1 MAHRKKNR
9 NVGIIG
15 IGQTKHSSHRED
27 VNQPEMIHEAVS
39 LALKDAGLTM
49 KDIDCVVH
57 GNMELFEMIHQPDL
71 WHTLGTGAE
80 GKNCIRLT
88 TGGTVGIT
96 LACASDNLVA
106 SGMYDIVMAIGFEK
120 LQEGNTTGGITNMAD
135 PLWFRNLQTGAL
147 TGSKAYE
154 FITEFGEDRSKRASL
169 MYRIIMDKHA
179 GMNPNAHR
187 SFGLEFE
194 QIDDLINSSPKLIGD
209 LKLIEMCSQSDG
221 ACCVIFA
228 CEKKAKERSKKPV
241 WVRDHITVHREEI
254 FQIFGYDDAY
264 PVMQTQR
271 FAADNLYK
279 RNGITNPIDYFDVF
293 EMYDPASWWA
303 VDWLRDFFQLKGDEH
318 IKLVENKEIM
328 IGGKM
333 PVNPSGGV
341 IASNPIGAT
350 ALVRVAEAALQIRG
364 DAGAHQIPKPVNHAL
379 ASGFG
384 GTLWTVL
391 MMLEKELNWQ
401 EGNHG

>member
-1 MAHRKKNR
+1 MAHRKKHN

-27 VNQPEMIHEAVS
+27 VNQPEMIHEAVRA
-39 LALKDAGLTM
+39 ALKDANLNIG
-49 KDIDCVVH
+49 DIDCVVH
-57 GNMELFEMIHQPDL
+57 GNMELFEMVHQPDL

-80 GKNCIRLT
+80 GKNCIRIT

-120 LQEGNTTGGITNMAD
+120 QQEGHTTGGITNMAD

-154 FITEFGEDRSKRASL
+154 LITEFGEERAKRASL
-169 MYRIIMDKHA
+169 MYRVIMDKHA
-179 GMNPNAHR
+179 GLNPNAHR

-194 QIDDLINSSPKLIGD
+194 QIDDLIKSSPKLVGD

-228 CEKKAKERSKKPV
+228 CEKKAKELSKKPV
-241 WVRDHITVHREEI
+241 WIRDHITVHREEI
-254 FQIFGYDDAY
+254 FNVFGYDDEY
-264 PVMQTQR
+264 PVTQTQR
-271 FAADNLYK
+271 FAAENLYK

-303 VDWLRDFFQLKGDEH
+303 VDWLRDFLQLNDDEH
-318 IKLVENKEIM
+318 IKLVENKDIM
-328 IGGKM
+328 IGGKI

-341 IASNPIGAT
+341 TASNPIGAT
-350 ALVRVAEAALQIRG
+350 ALLRVAEAALQVRG

-391 MMLEKELNWQ
+391 MMLEKELNW
-401 EGNHG
+401 

>member
-15 IGQTKHSSHRED
+15 IGQTKYSSHRED

-39 LALKDAGLTM
+39 AALADAGIGM

-57 GNMELFEMIHQPDL
+57 GNMELFEMVHQPDL
-71 WHTLGTGAE
+71 WHVLGTGAY
-80 GKNCIRLT
+80 GKDSIRIT
-88 TGGTVGIT
+88 TGGTVGATIG
-96 LACASDNLVA
+96 CAADNLVA

-120 LQEGNTTGGITNMAD
+120 LQEGHTTGGITNMAD

-147 TGSKAYE
+147 TGSKAYDV
-154 FITEFGEDRSKRASL
+154 IREFGEERAKRVSL

-179 GMNPNAHR
+179 CLNPLAHR
-187 SFGLEFE
+187 AFGLEFE
-194 QIDDLINSSPKLIGD
+194 QIDDLVRTSPKLVGD

-221 ACCVIFA
+221 ACAVIYA
-228 CEKKAKERSKKPV
+228 VEKKAKEIARTPV
-241 WVRDHITVHREEI
+241 WVRDHITVHREET
-254 FQIFGYDDAY
+254 FCMFGYNEKY
-264 PVMQTQR
+264 PVPMTHR
-271 FAADNLYK
+271 FAAEQLFK
-279 RNGITNPIDYFDVF
+279 RNGIKNPVDYFDVF

-318 IKLVENKEIM
+318 LRLVENKEIM
-328 IGGKM
+328 IGGKI

-350 ALVRVAEAALQIRG
+350 ALVRIAEAALQVRG
-364 DAGAHQIPKPVNHAL
+364 DAGKHQIPTPVNHAL

-384 GTLWTVL
+384 GTMWTVL
-391 MMLEKELNWQ
+391 TMLEKELNW
-401 EGNHG
+401 

>member
-1 MAHRKKNR
+1 MAHGKKNR

-27 VNQPEMIHEAVS
+27 VNQPEMMHEAIAA
-39 LALKDAGLTM
+39 ALKDAGLTM
-49 KDIDCVVH
+49 KDIDCIVH

-71 WHTLGTGAE
+71 WHTLGTGAG
-80 GKNCIRLT
+80 GKDCFRIT

-96 LACASDNLVA
+96 IGCAADNLVA

-120 LQEGNTTGGITNMAD
+120 LQEGHTTGGITNMAD

-147 TGSKAYE
+147 TGSKAYDL
-154 FITEFGEDRSKRASL
+154 IYEFGEERAKKVS
-169 MYRIIMDKHA
+169 MTYRIIMDKHA
-179 GMNPNAHR
+179 ALNSNAHR
-187 SFGLEFE
+187 SFGLDFA
-194 QIDDLINSSPKLIGD
+194 QADDLIKNSPKLVGD

-221 ACCVIFA
+221 ACAVIFA
-228 CEKKAKERSKKPV
+228 CEKKAKELSKKPV
-241 WVRDHITVHREEI
+241 WVRDHITVHREEV
-254 FQIFGYDDAY
+254 FNIFGYDDKY
-264 PVMQTQR
+264 PARQTQR
-271 FAADNLYK
+271 FAAENLYA
-279 RNGITNPIDYFDVF
+279 RNGIKKPLEYFDVF
-293 EMYDPASWWA
+293 EMYDPASWWG
-303 VDWLRDFFQLKGDEH
+303 VDWLRDFFLLKGDEAV
-318 IKLVENKEIM
+318 KLVEDREIM

-350 ALVRVAEAALQIRG
+350 ALLRVAEAALQVRG

-384 GTLWTVL
+384 GTMWTVL

-401 EGNHG
+401 EA

>member
-15 IGQTKHSSHRED
+15 VGQTKYSSHRED

-39 LALKDAGLTM
+39 AALKDAGITM

-57 GNMELFEMIHQPDL
+57 GNMELFEMVFQPDL
-71 WHTLGTGAE
+71 WHVLGTGAY
-80 GKNCIRLT
+80 GKDSIRIT
-88 TGGTVGIT
+88 TGGTVGATIG
-96 LACASDNLVA
+96 CAADNLVA

-120 LQEGNTTGGITNMAD
+120 LQEGHTTGGITNMAD

-147 TGSKAYE
+147 TGSKAYDV
-154 FITEFGEDRSKRASL
+154 IREFGEERAKRVSL
-169 MYRIIMDKHA
+169 MYRIAMDKHA
-179 GMNPNAHR
+179 CLNPLAHR
-187 SFGLEFE
+187 AFGLEFE
-194 QIDDLINSSPKLIGD
+194 QIDDLVRTSPKLVGD

-221 ACCVIFA
+221 ACAVIYA
-228 CEKKAKERSKKPV
+228 VEKKAKELAKTPV
-241 WVRDHITVHREEI
+241 WVRDHITVHREET
-254 FQIFGYDDAY
+254 FCMFGYDEKY
-264 PVMQTQR
+264 PVPMTHR
-271 FAADNLYK
+271 YAAEQLYR
-279 RNGITNPIDYFDVF
+279 RNGIKSPVEYFDVF

-318 IKLVENKEIM
+318 LKLVENKEIM
-328 IGGKM
+328 IGGKI

-350 ALVRVAEAALQIRG
+350 ALVRIAEAALQVRG
-364 DAGAHQIPKPVNHAL
+364 DAGKHQIPTPVNHAL

-384 GTLWTVL
+384 GTMWTVL
-391 MMLEKELNWQ
+391 TMLEKELNW
-401 EGNHG
+401 